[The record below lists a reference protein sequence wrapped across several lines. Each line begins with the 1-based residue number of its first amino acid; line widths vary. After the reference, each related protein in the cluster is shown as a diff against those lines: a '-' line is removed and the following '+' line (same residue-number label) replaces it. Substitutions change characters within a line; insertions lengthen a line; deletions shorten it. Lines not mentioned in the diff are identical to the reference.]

1 MIYFWLMR
9 SRYGLCVNRA
19 GDKQAMELQ
28 SKPRIHFLRF
38 VSIISKV
45 DSRLVMDRHADTS
58 ARDDKRG
65 ILCVIAS
72 GDCAC
77 ASIFML
83 SLRENPQGFSWQSIF
98 H

>member
-1 MIYFWLMR
+1 
-9 SRYGLCVNRA
+9 
-19 GDKQAMELQ
+19 
-28 SKPRIHFLRF
+28 
-38 VSIISKV
+38 
-45 DSRLVMDRHADTS
+45 MDRHADTS

-83 SLRENPQGFSWQSIF
+83 SLRDTALAVARQSIKNKTKILESF
-98 H
+98 ASFFTILT